1 MKTSVWM
8 LGNEYRDGR
17 RVYFAYRL
25 RDKAEPDSAANRETF
40 SRPTERREAAEALI
54 QALNEGAIG

>member
-1 MKTSVWM
+1 MTPSVWM

-25 RDKAEPDSAANRETF
+25 KDKGEPDIAANRETYGK
-40 SRPTERREAAEALI
+40 PTERREAAMALI
-54 QALNEGAIG
+54 QALNEGSLW